1 MLCLLKVTFWFFR
14 YSYQYHIIRK
24 KEYLVEIIT
33 SHHSMSLVCRSL
45 SLVLSRYSTDCH
57 PLSVVVT
64 CCHSLSIV
72 VTLFTIVVT
81 CFCSLSLDVSL
92 VCLVVMK
99 GVPSPKNCK
108 LETWHFIKKET
119 LTQVLS
125 CEFCEFFKISIL

>member
-92 VCLVVMK
+92 VSCCNERCSVNK
-99 GVPSPKNCK
+99 
-108 LETWHFIKKET
+108 
-119 LTQVLS
+119 VLL
-125 CEFCEFFKISIL
+125 KISQNSHWSLFFQKIASWKHDILLKKRL